1 MHLQENTD
9 NTFTTKNLY
18 IGALSPPAWMRVFN
32 RAFRWAPPAFHC
44 LCTSADTSNLPLE
57 GLWVQ
62 SRRSVASKAAGVFS
76 ASRAEHNLGAMNLLI
91 YIIIGGLLI
100 YAHACLSI
108 LERLGHIL
116 NHIPS
121 YEIPLPSHQIQMQ
134 AHPVPKWV

>member
-76 ASRAEHNLGAMNLLI
+76 ASRAEHNLGAYI
-91 YIIIGGLLI
+91 YHNRGAVDLCPCMPVYIRKIRPHLES
-100 YAHACLSI
+100 YTI
-108 LERLGHIL
+108 L
-116 NHIPS
+116 
-121 YEIPLPSHQIQMQ
+121 
-134 AHPVPKWV
+134 